1 MISDAKARKLSPT
14 DKPLSD
20 SGVKGLY
27 LFSGST
33 VGAGKWIFRFTS
45 PETRKRRDMGLGRY
59 PEVSVKLAREQAWA
73 NRQMVEAGVD
83 PLEERARQEEQQ
95 RVLQEMPTFE
105 CAAHT
110 VHADAAPGFRNQK
123 HIDQWIN
130 TLVEYVFPKIGK
142 KKVDKISVADFANC
156 LKPIWLEKP
165 ETASRV
171 KQRCD
176 KVMKWCV
183 ANGYIMASPV
193 GVVDQL
199 LPKQPGIRQRVEHHP
214 AVPWRLLPE
223 VYSAKIVSGHASDTK
238 LMLEVLILTACR
250 SGEVRMMTWD
260 EIDFDKSIWTIP
272 AVRMKANSAHRVP
285 LTSRINEILQFKQ
298 QTQVDNN
305 PLVFYSRKGT
315 PYSDM
320 TMTKFLRDQRV
331 ESDTVGR
338 IATAHG
344 FRSTFRDWA
353 SENSYPRDV
362 AERSL
367 AHTIKSATEAAY
379 HRTDLLDKRRL
390 MMQAWQKFV
399 LNI

>member
-110 VHADAAPGFRNQK
+110 VHADVAPGFRNQK

-285 LTSRINEILQFKQ
+285 LTSRIYEILQFKQ

-305 PLVFYSRKGT
+305 SLVFHSRKGT

>member
-110 VHADAAPGFRNQK
+110 VHADVAPGFRNQK

-285 LTSRINEILQFKQ
+285 LTSRIYEILQFKQ
-298 QTQVDNN
+298 QTQVDSN
-305 PLVFYSRKGT
+305 PLVFHSRKGT

-320 TMTKFLRDQRV
+320 TMTKFLRDQRI
-331 ESDTVGR
+331 ESDTLER

-344 FRSTFRDWA
+344 FRSSFRDWA
-353 SENSYPRDV
+353 SENGYPRDV
-362 AERSL
+362 AERAL
-367 AHTIKSATEAAY
+367 AHTIKSSTEAAY

-390 MMQAWQKFV
+390 MMHAWQKFV

>member
-73 NRQMVEAGVD
+73 NRQMVEVGVD

-110 VHADAAPGFRNQK
+110 VHADVAPGFRNQK

-130 TLVEYVFPKIGK
+130 TLVEYVFPKIGQ

-199 LPKQPGIRQRVEHHP
+199 LPKQPGVRQRVEHHP
-214 AVPWRLLPE
+214 AVRWRLLPE
-223 VYSAKIVSGHASDTK
+223 VYSAKIVSGHVSDTK

-285 LTSRINEILQFKQ
+285 LTSRVYEVLRYKQ
-298 QTQVDNN
+298 QTKVDDN
-305 PLVFYSRKGT
+305 PLVFHSRKGT

-320 TMTKFLRDQRV
+320 TMTKFLRDQRIG
-331 ESDTVGR
+331 SDTPDR

-344 FRSTFRDWA
+344 FRSSFRDWA
-353 SENSYPRDV
+353 SENGYPRDV
-362 AERSL
+362 AERAL
-367 AHTIKSATEAAY
+367 AHTIKSSTEAAY
-379 HRTDLLDKRRL
+379 HRTDLLDKRRA
-390 MMQAWQKFV
+390 MMEAWQAFV
-399 LNI
+399 LKI

>member
-45 PETRKRRDMGLGRY
+45 PETRKRPDMGLGRY

-83 PLEERARQEEQQ
+83 PLEERTRQEEQQ

-183 ANGYIMASPV
+183 AKVILWRARWV
-193 GVVDQL
+193 L
-199 LPKQPGIRQRVEHHP
+199 LTNYCQNNQEYDNALNIIRQFLGVCYQRCIQP
-214 AVPWRLLPE
+214 RLYP
-223 VYSAKIVSGHASDTK
+223 
-238 LMLEVLILTACR
+238 
-250 SGEVRMMTWD
+250 
-260 EIDFDKSIWTIP
+260 
-272 AVRMKANSAHRVP
+272 
-285 LTSRINEILQFKQ
+285 
-298 QTQVDNN
+298 
-305 PLVFYSRKGT
+305 
-315 PYSDM
+315 DM
-320 TMTKFLRDQRV
+320 PVIR
-331 ESDTVGR
+331 
-338 IATAHG
+338 
-344 FRSTFRDWA
+344 
-353 SENSYPRDV
+353 N
-362 AERSL
+362 
-367 AHTIKSATEAAY
+367 
-379 HRTDLLDKRRL
+379 
-390 MMQAWQKFV
+390 
-399 LNI
+399 